1 MQLLLY
7 VMLFMKLHKCVCVC
21 VHTFLT
27 VFQYVLND
35 LHRAAFITFHKPQIR
50 SFIIGKILNI
60 ILLYNNNSNFFC
72 ANILEKIKLTGATKP
87 GD

>member
-1 MQLLLY
+1 
-7 VMLFMKLHKCVCVC
+7 MLFMKLHKCVCVC

-60 ILLYNNNSNFFC
+60 ILLYIYIYIYIY
-72 ANILEKIKLTGATKP
+72 ILYIYIHIIYIHASCLDGYVY
-87 GD
+87 D